1 MNHRAT
7 TARREN
13 HGVKMLS
20 KIRKNRL
27 PLSLPPRLSVCLVFV
42 SLCLCCSLPSLRAWD
57 YAGHRIVNQLALAA
71 LPPEFP
77 AFVREPDNA
86 ERIAFLS
93 GEPDRW
99 RNVDDGPLSHAQK
112 PDHFFDIEY
121 LEEGGL
127 PLKKLSP
134 FRQVFAEQLA
144 KARVKNPAAF
154 PKSGDKDRDRTR
166 DLVGF
171 LPWAIAENYARIK
184 SAFTY
189 LKAYEALGTAEEA
202 ANARANVI
210 YQMGLL
216 GHYVGD
222 GAQPLHTTKH
232 FNGWSAGTPNPKN
245 FTTRR
250 TLHSWIDGG
259 YVAAARITAA
269 DLLSRARE
277 LRVEP
282 LALPAGGKVPE
293 GRRDPVFE
301 AALAYLV
308 LQHTQVMPLYEL
320 EKAGALG
327 APPATPQGRLF
338 IEQRLLEGGQM
349 LACLWLTAWREAG
362 QDFYLT
368 NELKKRRATGE

>member
-1 MNHRAT
+1 M
-7 TARREN
+7 
-13 HGVKMLS
+13 
-20 KIRKNRL
+20 KNRFIFL
-27 PLSLPPRLSVCLVFV
+27 ICWCLAGSLS
-42 SLCLCCSLPSLRAWD
+42 SLRAWD
-57 YAGHRIVNQLALAA
+57 YEGHRIVNQLALAG

-77 AFVREPDNA
+77 AFVREAANA

-99 RNVDDGPLSHAQK
+99 RNVEDGPLRHAQT

-121 LEEGGL
+121 LVEGGL
-127 PLKKLSP
+127 PLAKLSE
-134 FRQVFAEQLA
+134 FRQVFAVQLA
-144 KARVKNPAAF
+144 EARAARPSAY
-154 PKSGDKDRDRTR
+154 PKSGSKDKDRTR

-171 LPWAIAENYARIK
+171 LPWAITENYGRVK

-189 LKAYEALGTAEEA
+189 LKVYEALGTPEEV
-202 ANARANVI
+202 ANARANVV

-232 FNGWSAGTPNPKN
+232 FNGWAGEAGCAANPRG

-259 YVAAARITAA
+259 YIAAARITVA
-269 DLLSRARE
+269 DLLPRAFKAD
-277 LRVEP
+277 P
-282 LALPAGGKVPE
+282 LTLSGEGRGGNDA
-293 GRRDPVFE
+293 RRDPVFE

-308 LQHTQVMPLYEL
+308 RQHEQVIPLYEL
-320 EKAGALG
+320 EKAGELN
-327 APPATPQGRLF
+327 APPATRKGRAF
-338 IEQRLLEGGQM
+338 IEQRLQEGGRM
-349 LACLWLTAWREAG
+349 LACLWITAWREAG

-368 NELKKRRATGE
+368 NQLKKRRAVEE